1 MLEHQGGLEVHHLFP
16 GGEVIEDEI
25 AQVFGIGDAQVH
37 QEIILAAHVEQA
49 DHLGQGQDGVAKRID
64 DLAAVTGQLQETM
77 AWM

>member
-1 MLEHQGGLEVHHLFP
+1 MHHLFP

-64 DLAAVTGQLQETM
+64 DLATVTGQLQ
-77 AWM
+77 